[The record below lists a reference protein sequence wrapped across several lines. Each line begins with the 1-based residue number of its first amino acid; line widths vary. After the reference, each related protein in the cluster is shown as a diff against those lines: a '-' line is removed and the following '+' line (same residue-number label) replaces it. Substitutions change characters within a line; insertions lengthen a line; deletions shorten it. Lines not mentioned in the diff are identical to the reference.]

1 MKPYRSLAIL
11 VLLAIPCVNRAEQL
25 EFRVAMEDLPGID
38 EVQSGQVDLG
48 ISILEARKAAPG
60 SVTWQR
66 TIATLCGVYVLA
78 AEYKK
83 ATKAC
88 ETAIANAPGETA
100 FNNRGVLRV
109 HNGDLDGA
117 FEDFE
122 KARPK
127 DVGEYLQ
134 LIRESDPKLI
144 AVSNTKSLE
153 YLRLR
158 LDTAHMR
165 EPQKLSSAAVEN
177 VLN

>member
-11 VLLAIPCVNRAEQL
+11 VLLAIPGVNRAEQL
-25 EFRVAMEDLPGID
+25 EFKVAMEDLPGID
-38 EVQSGQVDLG
+38 EVQAGQVDLG
-48 ISILEARKAAPG
+48 ISILEANKATPG

-66 TIATLCGVYVLA
+66 TIATLCGIYVLA
-78 AEYKK
+78 ADYKK
-83 ATKAC
+83 ANDAC
-88 ETAIANAPGETA
+88 ETAVADAPGETA

-109 HNGDLDGA
+109 HYGDFIGA
-117 FEDFE
+117 SEDFE
-122 KARPK
+122 KARPQ

-144 AVSNTKSLE
+144 AASNTKSLE

-158 LDTAHMR
+158 MDTARVR